1 MLSVIEARGRCFV
14 VLYRRLV
21 GSSLSHE
28 KRKASWYLTPY
39 LVSIIF
45 PFLILLFVTTENY
58 DEVII
63 AMMRNKADINAKN
76 LNDSPLHIACI
87 NGNIGAVKVLI
98 QRGAQLDMPST

>member
-1 MLSVIEARGRCFV
+1 MCCLLLRRGADASLCSTGGSLALHYLMKRGKPNGNDFDNFSFVNCFC
-14 VLYRRLV
+14 
-21 GSSLSHE
+21 
-28 KRKASWYLTPY
+28 
-39 LVSIIF
+39 
-45 PFLILLFVTTENY
+45 TTENY